1 MKQIKRKWLYL
12 ISTLCLLGACIGLGS
27 VSAKA
32 DSIILSVE
40 RFSVGGDFI
49 IEPTEVEIQENEKYS
64 SIIPRAIDA
73 TGTYQAISKDSSMG
87 YYMQGINGAQCELNI
102 PACVKDILNKK
113 GETIGNN
120 KHTDEKGLYEFDYT
134 KSSGWMY
141 TVNDQY
147 VDGMSSVT
155 AHDGDVVRVMY
166 TLALGADLFGKETSY
181 GGTVYYPVAD
191 KSELI
196 RLMAE
201 ANTAPEWW
209 NNGGEDFTNAY
220 QTAKKVMAKMNA
232 DESTVDSAV
241 TLMQNVKN
249 SLPVADAAGVS
260 MQKAS
265 VTLVNGGS
273 ENLKYKLIPQ
283 YATAKSLA
291 WTSSDPEIA
300 SVDDNGLVQAKK
312 AGSAEITLTVDGTY
326 QAVTTVIVKEAATKI
341 ELNKTQLTL
350 QLNGAVQQLT
360 YTLYPADSYAKIIW
374 RSSDTDI
381 VSVSQDGV
389 VSANDVGEADV
400 IAMSAADSSIR
411 AVCRVTVTEPPQL
424 KPISKPK
431 SVNYTYN
438 GSTKNGV
445 ASGSGYVLSG
455 TVKAVNA
462 GTYTAKATLKDGYAW
477 SDGSTDPVTLK
488 WTIAKAEQTISVKV
502 SSKSY
507 KAKALQKKAAAFSIG
522 ASAKGTL
529 SYKIKQTPSGAAR
542 YISVD
547 KNGKVILKKNAP
559 AGVYEICVNAA
570 ATANYKA
577 ASRTVKINVTK
588 DKQTI
593 RVKKKSVTYK
603 KAELKKKSK
612 SYTIGASAKTKISY
626 HLTKAPAKGKNYLSV
641 NSKGKVTVKKGAPAG
656 TYKITL
662 KAAETKAYKAASMT
676 VTVRVK

>member
-12 ISTLCLLGACIGLGS
+12 ISTLCLLGACIGLGG

-64 SIIPRAIDA
+64 SVIPRAIDA
-73 TGTYQAISKDSSMG
+73 TGTYQAVSKDSSMG
-87 YYMQGINGAQCELNI
+87 YYMQGINGAQCELNV
-102 PACVKDILNKK
+102 PSCVKDILSKK

-120 KHTDEKGLYEFDYT
+120 KHTDVKGLYEFDYT

-181 GGTVYYPVAD
+181 GGAVYYPVAD
-191 KSELI
+191 KTELL

-201 ANTAPEWW
+201 ANTAPKWW

-241 TLMQNVKN
+241 MLMQNVKN
-249 SLPVADAAGVS
+249 SLPVVDAAGVS
-260 MQKAS
+260 MQKVF

-291 WTSSDPEIA
+291 WTSSDPEVA
-300 SVDDNGLVQAKK
+300 SVDADGLVHAKK
-312 AGSAEITLTVDGTY
+312 AGYAEITLTVDGTH
-326 QAVTTVIVKEAATKI
+326 QAVTTVVVKEAATKI

-411 AVCRVTVTEPPQL
+411 AMCRVTVTNPPQL
-424 KPISKPK
+424 KRISKPK
-431 SVNYTYN
+431 RVNYTYN
-438 GSTKNGV
+438 GSKRTGV

-455 TVKAVNA
+455 TAKAASV
-462 GTYTAKATLKDGYAW
+462 GTYTVKATLKNGYVW
-477 SDGSTDPVTLK
+477 SDGTTSPMTLK
-488 WTIAKAEQTISVKV
+488 WSIAKA
-502 SSKSY
+502 
-507 KAKALQKKAAAFSIG
+507 
-522 ASAKGTL
+522 
-529 SYKIKQTPSGAAR
+529 
-542 YISVD
+542 
-547 KNGKVILKKNAP
+547 
-559 AGVYEICVNAA
+559 
-570 ATANYKA
+570 
-577 ASRTVKINVTK
+577 
-588 DKQTI
+588 KQTI

-603 KAELKKKSK
+603 KSQLKKKSK

-626 HLTKAPAKGKNYLSV
+626 RLSKAPAKGKKYLSV

-662 KAAETKAYKAASMT
+662 KAAATKSYKAASVT
-676 VTVRVK
+676 VTVRVKK